1 MAQFYIL
8 LAIFLWS
15 SLGIVVRLAAV
26 SIHILIFYA
35 LIISGMLQGTYIIA
49 KGHHREISE
58 FKKIK
63 YPAILGIVSTVNM
76 LTYYFAFKAT
86 TVANAVLTHYTAP
99 VIVAVLA
106 VVFLKEKVSGPL
118 IAAMLIASAGLWIML
133 NGFSL
138 REEQSAGIIA
148 GAVSGAA
155 YALIVI
161 LGRLYARQYH
171 PVVLTFLVNTTI
183 IILLAPFIREFPRQA
198 IWSCLFMGIVHST
211 IAPVLYYR
219 GLRDVDAT
227 RTAVLGYLEPFCAIL
242 LAMFFLHEMP
252 DVRSL
257 YGGIMILF
265 SGYLTIRSKRVATS

>member
-15 SLGIVVRLAAV
+15 SLGIVIRLAAV
-26 SIHILIFYA
+26 PVHILIFYA

-49 KGHHREISE
+49 TGLYREIPGV
-58 FKKIK
+58 KKIK
-63 YPAILGIVSTVNM
+63 YPLILGVVSAVNM

-106 VVFLKEKVSGPL
+106 VVFLKEKVSWL
-118 IAAMLIASAGLWIML
+118 LMAAMLVASTGLWIML
-133 NGFSL
+133 NGLSL
-138 REEQSAGIIA
+138 GEEQSVGIVAGT
-148 GAVSGAA
+148 VSGVA

-161 LGRLYARQYH
+161 FGRLYARQYH
-171 PVVLTFLVNTTI
+171 PVVLTFLVNATI
-183 IILLAPFIREFPRQA
+183 IMLLAPFIREFPRHA
-198 IWSCLFMGIVHST
+198 AWSYLFMGVVHST

-219 GLRDVDAT
+219 GLRDINAT
-227 RTAVLGYLEPFCAIL
+227 RTAVLGYLEPLCAIL

-252 DVRSL
+252 DIRSL
-257 YGGIMILF
+257 YGGILILF
-265 SGYLTIRSKRVATS
+265 SGYLTIRAKHEATS